1 MPLYN
6 TVLYIPPIEPP
17 RITDF
22 DSSASHIN
30 DDRIKIAEVE
40 ACFGEFEAQLSK
52 FCHCSQSNDVH
63 TPCCVPGAGNFTHP
77 VNERYLRRTVDE
89 QLRDLTLEGE
99 RNRTRVDRDPQNSNF
114 DRNSISILHRRGRFD
129 SHRAQDSVTQSSS
142 ELPQN
147 FNESMTAGG
156 IAEAESSDNFL
167 VDEEEAEA
175 TVATEEELDATE

>member
-22 DSSASHIN
+22 DSSISHTN
-30 DDRIKIAEVE
+30 DDRMKVAEVE
-40 ACFGEFEAQLSK
+40 TFFEEFEAQLSK
-52 FCHCSQSNDVH
+52 FCHCNQPNNVHSQ
-63 TPCCVPGAGNFTHP
+63 CCVPGAGNFTHP
-77 VNERYLRRTVDE
+77 GNE
-89 QLRDLTLEGE
+89 RDLTIEGE
-99 RNRTRVDRDPQNSNF
+99 RNRTRPDRDPQNGNF

-129 SHRAQDSVTQSSS
+129 SHIIVQDSVTQSSS
-142 ELPQN
+142 
-147 FNESMTAGG
+147 G

-175 TVATEEELDATE
+175 TVATEEELDITE